1 MNIGQRHLSCWEVL
15 KIAQGVSRGNAAWS
29 GLLPAG
35 HRAAGMGAGWGE
47 APSQPRLCL
56 THGGQRAPIH
66 MVMPRNSRSGLKVFI
81 ILMALCSFPFW
92 AKQRIM
98 AFGELIKSNMLQLGE
113 AAG

>member
-1 MNIGQRHLSCWEVL
+1 MLP
-15 KIAQGVSRGNAAWS
+15 
-29 GLLPAG
+29 GLACYPLG
-35 HRAAGMGAGWGE
+35 TERLGWGAGWGE
-47 APSQPRLCL
+47 APGQPRLCP

-98 AFGELIKSNMLQLGE
+98 AFGELIKSNMLQPGE